1 MSIDINKWMNG
12 YKGWLDR
19 MNYTEVKKVN
29 CEPTRCIVS
38 LQNEVHREVKKVN
51 CEPTRCIV
59 SLQNEVHREIKKVKC
74 EPTRCIVSL
83 QNEVY
88 ASYKDLNLWLVVEEL
103 HVVEE
108 GLGLGFLGAL
118 RLVFGLD
125 VSTADQLD
133 VRFPRSKNAKRLN
146 KHTDVQYS
154 NNPFH
159 YH

>member
-1 MSIDINKWMNG
+1 MDE
-12 YKGWLDR
+12 WLQR
-19 MNYTEVKKVN
+19 
-29 CEPTRCIVS
+29 
-38 LQNEVHREVKKVN
+38 LAGQNEIHREIKKVN

-74 EPTRCIVSL
+74 EPTRCIVSI

-108 GLGLGFLGAL
+108 CLGLGFLGAL

-146 KHTDVQYS
+146 TQMSSIQIIHFIPINHLAYS
-154 NNPFH
+154 
-159 YH
+159 